1 MRTLFL
7 LMMPSVAFAFDSVN
21 ENLEFEASQ
30 ELFRGDDAAAY
41 FPSADS
47 TLAIKFSADTRTEI
61 QLNIAATSQ
70 LNWPDAMGHTL
81 TGKTTGGS
89 GNYIVES
96 TLAADIHVNAFGQ
109 VIDVPVWSESFS
121 WTAQHV
127 FDGLL
132 LPEDAVSE
140 AWLTMSSTAH
150 FFQIDTEFEL
160 TEGVVLTFG
169 LDGSPTGFARVTGE
183 SIVANGE
190 SATVGGS
197 AVVLGMNDRNRGDYT
212 VDAVWNGQV
221 NSEWGAQ
228 LVPYVRVDVDNFGSV
243 QIPLYTFDWDLGT
256 DSQPIVSRVVEVE
269 HGIPAI
275 DTFTV
280 LDLGDVDV
288 GDVAE
293 RDFDIDNL
301 GAMTLTGSA
310 ALQGD
315 AVFDVLDRSFSAN
328 ADGTTSVTVSFE
340 PTEEGDFEGTL
351 ILRSNDPAEPTVEV
365 PVIGTA
371 VAVIPDTPE
380 VDPGA
385 GDEFSRI
392 RGCGCSSTTSMTGA
406 PTAAF
411 TLGLLALLGLRRRD

>member
-7 LMMPSVAFAFDSVN
+7 LTLPSVALAFDSAN

-30 ELFRGDDAAAY
+30 ELFRGEDATAY

-47 TLAIKFSADTRTEI
+47 TLAIKFSADTRTEV

-81 TGKTTGGS
+81 AGKTTGGE
-89 GNYIVES
+89 GVYIVES
-96 TLAADIHVNAFGQ
+96 TLAAEVHVNAFGQ
-109 VIDVPVWSESFS
+109 VIDVPVWSEAFS
-121 WTAQHV
+121 WTAFHV

-132 LPEDAVSE
+132 LPEDAVRE
-140 AWLTMSSTAH
+140 AWLTMPADAN
-150 FFQIDTEFEL
+150 FFQIDTELEL
-160 TEGVVLTFG
+160 AEGIILTFG
-169 LDGSPTGFARVTGE
+169 LQGSPTGFAKVTGE
-183 SIVANGE
+183 SVVANGE
-190 SATVGGS
+190 SATVAS
-197 AVVLGMNDRNRGDYT
+197 STVMLGMNDINRGDYM
-212 VDAVWNGQV
+212 VDAVWNGQID
-221 NSEWGAQ
+221 SAWGAQ
-228 LVPYVRVDVDNFGSV
+228 LMPYVEVDLDNLGSLM
-243 QIPLYTFDWDLGT
+243 IPLYTFDWDLGT

-269 HGIPAI
+269 HAIPAI

-293 RDFDIDNL
+293 REFDIDNL

-310 ALQGD
+310 VLQGD
-315 AVFDVLDRSFSAN
+315 AVFDVIDRSFSAN
-328 ADGTTSVTVSFE
+328 ADGTTSITVSFE
-340 PTEEGDFEGTL
+340 PTDEGDFEGTL
-351 ILRSNDPAEPTVEV
+351 ILRSNDPAQPTIEV

-380 VDPGA
+380 VDPG

-392 RGCGCSSTTSMTGA
+392 RGCGCTSTAGMSGA
-406 PTAAF
+406 PTAFF
-411 TLGLLALLGLRRRD
+411 TLGLFALLGLRRRD